1 MGAVGLSGCF
11 ASSCRSVFWTISL
24 RMKASII
31 GQNEKKTAIHGENVV
46 VATFRKFASARK
58 IHKSQNRREMHAT
71 AMVMKKRG
79 MKMNKNETAA
89 ASLVSRLPAGMQL
102 AMVIIASKTTAK
114 IFSERSSLF
123 PFGALSCI
131 IHPFCTIYK
140 RCMTDFWRCARFYL
154 CKSFIFLYIL
164 CHRGFYVTKECF

>member
-1 MGAVGLSGCF
+1 MGAAGLSGCL
-11 ASSCRSVFWTISL
+11 ASSWRSVFWTISL
-24 RMKASII
+24 RMKTSII

-71 AMVMKKRG
+71 AMVMKKKG
-79 MKMNKNETAA
+79 MKMNKNETAT
-89 ASLVSRLPAGMQL
+89 ASLFSRLPDGMQS
-102 AMVIIASKTTAK
+102 AMVIIASKTAK
-114 IFSERSSLF
+114 ILSERSSLF
-123 PFGALSCI
+123 PFGALFCI

-140 RCMTDFWRCARFYL
+140 RCMTDFWRWARFYL

-164 CHRGFYVTKECF
+164 CHRGFYVTNECF